1 MPDKAILFGINTYK
15 SISGLNG
22 CVNDLQDVR
31 RLLIDEYG
39 FAESNIR
46 LYTNEQVIR
55 DTVEKEFDWLAT
67 DTGAGDRV
75 LFHFSG
81 HGSYTTS
88 KSPDKDVDELLCLW
102 DMDWAT
108 RLRFCATPTSAR

>member
-55 DTVEKEFDWLAT
+55 DTVEKNS
-67 DTGAGDRV
+67 TG
-75 LFHFSG
+75 
-81 HGSYTTS
+81 
-88 KSPDKDVDELLCLW
+88 
-102 DMDWAT
+102 
-108 RLRFCATPTSAR
+108 